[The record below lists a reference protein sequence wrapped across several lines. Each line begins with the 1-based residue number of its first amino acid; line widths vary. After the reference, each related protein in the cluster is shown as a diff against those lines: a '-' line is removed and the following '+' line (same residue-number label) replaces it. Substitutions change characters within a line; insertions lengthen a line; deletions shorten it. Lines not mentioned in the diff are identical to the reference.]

1 MVYNICYLYLWAYN
15 NINRYILMVS
25 IPRICLNNIYIYI
38 YIYINIY
45 ILEICRIGNKY
56 LKMSLHLM

>member
-1 MVYNICYLYLWAYN
+1 MVFNICYLYLWAYN

-38 YIYINIY
+38 YIYIY
-45 ILEICRIGNKY
+45 IRD
-56 LKMSLHLM
+56 MSHR

>member
-1 MVYNICYLYLWAYN
+1 MVFNICYLYLWAYN
-15 NINRYILMVS
+15 NINSNILMVS
-25 IPRICLNNIYIYI
+25 IPRICLNNIYIYK
-38 YIYINIY
+38 YIY